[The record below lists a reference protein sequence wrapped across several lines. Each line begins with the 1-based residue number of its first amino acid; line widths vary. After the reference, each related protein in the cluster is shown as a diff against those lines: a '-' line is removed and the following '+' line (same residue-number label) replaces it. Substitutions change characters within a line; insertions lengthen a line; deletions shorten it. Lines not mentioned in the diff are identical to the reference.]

1 MLSWAIM
8 PRSTIGVYD
17 MATVR
22 MAAGNLLGTIA
33 DTANTVS
40 VLANT
45 VSGSVSILNDMVQN
59 VKNKRRESTLVE
71 MISFRDNLINDA
83 SLDAVKREEN
93 IRSYIGNDEGKQNSF
108 NQFHEKL

>member
-1 MLSWAIM
+1 
-8 PRSTIGVYD
+8 

-22 MAAGNLLGTIA
+22 MAAGNLLSTVA
-33 DTANTVS
+33 DSANTISTVM
-40 VLANT
+40 NT
-45 VSGSVSILNDMVQN
+45 VSGGVGILNDMVQN

-93 IRSYIGNDEGKQNSF
+93 IRSYIGNDEGKQTAF
-108 NQFHEKL
+108 NNFHQKLENAFKAYDQKSEEE